1 MHYCSY
7 YNNSVVQGSVSMNS
21 STC

>member
-1 MHYCSY
+1 MHCSY

>member
-1 MHYCSY
+1 MYCSY